1 MEVIFEPEPDVPES
15 ERGTIASQIQRLLK
29 EKNRLADEGLS
40 RGEKWQQYRIRS

>member
-29 EKNRLADEGLS
+29 EKIGLRMKVS
-40 RGEKWQQYRIRS
+40 AEEKNGSNTG